1 MRSQTWKKESVRT
14 RVRGEFT
21 LIELLI
27 VIAIIAILAGMLLP
41 ALNKARMSAQN
52 IACVN
57 NLKQITL
64 SCNLYLA
71 DSKEWILEACTPD
84 ARKQKWF
91 ATLRDSNYL
100 GKTAEKTLV
109 CPLDNTPV
117 KSGNDVVGSYAYND
131 GLGYLN
137 SNYPPRKIGSI
148 RKPSV
153 VPYLGDG
160 KTNDTPEQC
169 LAAWGSGLW
178 DMSYIK
184 VYMIIQFKA
193 GWPVQWGLARHKRS
207 VNVGAIAG
215 NVDKY
220 LENRLMRGLCY
231 EACFL
236 NTWYY

>member
-1 MRSQTWKKESVRT
+1 MRELALKKGTVRT
-14 RVRGEFT
+14 DFRVNFT
-21 LIELLI
+21 LIELLV
-27 VIAIIAILAGMLLP
+27 VIAVIAILAALLLP
-41 ALNKARMSAQN
+41 ALNRARMSAKN

-64 SCNLYLA
+64 ACNLYLS
-71 DSKEWILEACTPD
+71 DSREWILEACTPD

-91 ATLRDSNYL
+91 AVLKDSNYL
-100 GKTAEKTLV
+100 GKTAGKTLA
-109 CPLDNTPV
+109 CPLDDNPV
-117 KSGNDVVGSYAYND
+117 TSGSDMVGSYAYND

-148 RKPSV
+148 RKPTV

-160 KTNDTPEQC
+160 KTSDTPEQC
-169 LAAWGSGLW
+169 LAGWGSGLW

-184 VYMIIQFKA
+184 AYMIIQFKA
-193 GWPVQWGLARHKRS
+193 GWPVQWGLTRHKRS

-231 EACFL
+231 DACFS
-236 NTWYY
+236 NSWYY